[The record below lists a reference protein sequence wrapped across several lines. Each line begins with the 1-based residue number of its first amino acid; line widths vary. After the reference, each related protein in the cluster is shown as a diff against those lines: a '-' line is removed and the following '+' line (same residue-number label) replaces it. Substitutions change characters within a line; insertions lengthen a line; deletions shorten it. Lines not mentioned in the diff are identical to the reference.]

1 MGDYA
6 DALVDSMIERSVMDP
21 DYDPDEQPSRRRR
34 PKKSNMPRETKPLLS
49 IAEVFEMVPGTD
61 KDAVWINPGLTGVL
75 HTMKRTKSKKGQPMY
90 ICSHKDMSGSAEIG
104 VTFFDECKFD
114 EGDVLEIFGKGLRRT
129 EYNKLQQISL
139 GRDTEIHKIGRA
151 AGWKAAETASAPA
164 GAGSGS
170 TARETPPGG
179 FRGNNDGTNSV
190 VFGATVGM
198 AMKESLA
205 IHTKL
210 CGDKLAPALCSSEFW
225 AAVHETASDII
236 RISIALE
243 KGKLCPSVR
252 DRNKTPD
259 EKKAEAEAAEKT
271 RLEEIEKARIAKEQE
286 EAAKA
291 AAAKKATPA
300 GSASDSSDVPY

>member
-1 MGDYA
+1 
-6 DALVDSMIERSVMDP
+6 
-21 DYDPDEQPSRRRR
+21 
-34 PKKSNMPRETKPLLS
+34 MPRETKPLLS

-90 ICSHKDMSGSAEIG
+90 ICSLKDMSGSAEIG

-225 AAVHETASDII
+225 GAVHETASDII
-236 RISIALE
+236 RISVALE
-243 KGKLCPSVR
+243 QGKLRPSVKE
-252 DRNKTPD
+252 RNRSPE
-259 EKKAEAEAAEKT
+259 EKAAEEKAKADAEAERIRKEEEAKKAAEK
-271 RLEEIEKARIAKEQE
+271 AKGTSKDDDQ
-286 EAAKA
+286 
-291 AAAKKATPA
+291 
-300 GSASDSSDVPY
+300 DVPY